1 MSSKQHGNFA
11 ILGFVLPLIRQIPQ
25 NTEKYN
31 FKPMNCSVQN
41 ECKRFQNIR
50 PVMRQIYIY
59 TFIYERSFLAGQT
72 FQISNFASDDTCLKY
87 PVCVC
92 FELNMSVLNV

>member
-1 MSSKQHGNFA
+1 MDHVC
-11 ILGFVLPLIRQIPQ
+11 LTVEML
-25 NTEKYN
+25 TV
-31 FKPMNCSVQN
+31 NCSVQN
-41 ECKRFQNIR
+41 ECKRFQNVR

-92 FELNMSVLNV
+92 VLN